1 MRFLSYLNQ
10 VPDKPAETYIERK
23 LANLY
28 SALAEHPEDKVH
40 IMHQILVY
48 MFTKDPDEIIRYAFE
63 LLEADQEMEY
73 TDEIYFAMAR
83 AYTDKNELNQAIEC
97 YRKIIAIDPASED
110 VIMNLAALYEKQKD
124 IDAALSV
131 YDYLDNEKIDG
142 GKEDMYRFK
151 GTLYYNRKEWNKAL
165 DCYQKAHELSTDASD
180 VWIIES
186 LGETYWQ
193 MKNYKESST
202 WFKKSLEINPQSS
215 NAHYGLGLCYQN
227 TDDPY
232 RAMHHYFEAIKIKP
246 DFTEAYNNIATISIN
261 EEGDLKK
268 GIEILNK
275 ALENNTNKESLTLIY
290 QNLSRI
296 YHRTCEYDLAEHYKK
311 EFIKSVGLEGLFP
324 EYNDEDSEDDGD
336 IEI

>member
-1 MRFLSYLNQ
+1 MKPLSYLNL
-10 VPDKPAETYIERK
+10 VPNKPHETYIERQ
-23 LANLY
+23 LAYLR
-28 SALAEHPEDKVH
+28 SALEEHPEDKVDL
-40 IMHQILVY
+40 MHSILVY
-48 MFTKDPDEIIRYAFE
+48 MFAKDPDEIIRYAFE
-63 LLEADQEMEY
+63 LLEVDEGKEY
-73 TDEIYFAMAR
+73 TDDIYISLAR
-83 AYTDKNELNQAIEC
+83 AYTTKNELNQAIEY
-97 YRKIIAIDPASED
+97 YRKIIAIDPASEE
-110 VIMNLAALYEKQKD
+110 VIMDLAALYEKQKD

-165 DCYQKAHELSTDASD
+165 DCYQKAYELSTDASD

-193 MKNYKESST
+193 MKNYKEST
-202 WFKKSLEINPQSS
+202 IWFKKALEINPQSS

-232 RAMHHYFEAIKIKP
+232 RAMHHYSEAIKIKP

-275 ALENNTNKESLTLIY
+275 ALENNTNKDSLTLIY

-296 YHRTCEYDLAEHYKK
+296 YHRTYQYDLAKYYKK

-324 EYNDEDSEDDGD
+324 EYNDDNEEEEEDV
-336 IEI
+336 

>member
-1 MRFLSYLNQ
+1 MRLLSYLNP
-10 VPDKPAETYIERK
+10 VPDKPAGTYIERQ
-23 LANLY
+23 LANLQ
-28 SALAEHPEDKVH
+28 SALVEHPEDKVPL
-40 IMHQILVY
+40 MHQILVY
-48 MFTKDPDEIIRYAFE
+48 MFCKDPDEIIRYAFE
-63 LLEADQEMEY
+63 LLEADVEMEY
-73 TDEIYFAMAR
+73 TDEIYFVLAR
-83 AYTDKNELNQAIEC
+83 AYTDKNDINQAIEC
-97 YRKIIAIDPASED
+97 YRKIIAIDPGSSE
-110 VIMNLAALYEKQKD
+110 VIYDLAALYEKQKD

-165 DCYQKAHELSTDASD
+165 DCYQKAYELSTDASD

-193 MKNYKESST
+193 MKNYKEST
-202 WFKKSLEINPQSS
+202 IWFKKALEINPQSS

-232 RAMHHYFEAIKIKP
+232 RAMHHYSEAIKIKP

-275 ALENNTNKESLTLIY
+275 ALENNTNKDSLTLIY

-296 YHRTCEYDLAEHYKK
+296 YHRTYQYDLAKYYKK

-324 EYNDEDSEDDGD
+324 EYNDDNEEEEDDV
-336 IEI
+336 